1 MEVLKTMYANNFSTS
16 SSAFLFS
23 KFRSSISHYWRSPA
37 TRPLLLLK
45 KLKRDTICCTSA
57 MLLEPTDTATAYT
70 LLEFG
75 KLDDDLNCPRT
86 SRAARSRSTGT
97 KGSNFTEVQT
107 ESDSL
112 FSGMVNEA
120 LTTSHTKQQRS
131 KNFEGTESRRRE
143 MIPLHKLRQ
152 GGFVENCLMYRQV
165 IVIRSY
171 EVGPDMTI
179 SIDTIFRLF
188 QEMALCHVQLLGI
201 AGDGFGATQGM
212 NRNGLIWVVNR
223 MHVEVERYP
232 AWPEVVEIDSW
243 VGSSGKNGMRR
254 DWVMSSYRTGEV
266 LARATS
272 KWCMMD
278 ATTRRLARI
287 PEEVQAEIVPCFI
300 QDRFAFPQ
308 PKICPKIQ
316 RIDNDSAQYLSSHL
330 KSCRGDLDVNQHVS
344 NLKYISWVFES
355 VPSQQFNSH
364 DLKSMT
370 LEYRRECNSSDV
382 VESLTSYGKIGQII
396 QHVNVE
402 NRDGNHM
409 NDIHVNG
416 SVNHHIITNRCPECS
431 RDIQRPFLGIEEPC
445 KLTHL
450 LHTQSGHCEILR
462 GQTTWQ
468 PRKALKL

>member
-1 MEVLKTMYANNFSTS
+1 MEVLKTMYVNNFSTS

-23 KFRSSISHYWRSPA
+23 KFRSSISHCWRSPA

-97 KGSNFTEVQT
+97 KGSNFTQVQT

-188 QEMALCHVQLLGI
+188 QV
-201 AGDGFGATQGM
+201 
-212 NRNGLIWVVNR
+212 
-223 MHVEVERYP
+223 
-232 AWPEVVEIDSW
+232 
-243 VGSSGKNGMRR
+243 SS
-254 DWVMSSYRTGEV
+254 SCESFE
-266 LARATS
+266 
-272 KWCMMD
+272 
-278 ATTRRLARI
+278 TT
-287 PEEVQAEIVPCFI
+287 E
-300 QDRFAFPQ
+300 
-308 PKICPKIQ
+308 K
-316 RIDNDSAQYLSSHL
+316 
-330 KSCRGDLDVNQHVS
+330 
-344 NLKYISWVFES
+344 
-355 VPSQQFNSH
+355 
-364 DLKSMT
+364 
-370 LEYRRECNSSDV
+370 
-382 VESLTSYGKIGQII
+382 
-396 QHVNVE
+396 
-402 NRDGNHM
+402 
-409 NDIHVNG
+409 
-416 SVNHHIITNRCPECS
+416 
-431 RDIQRPFLGIEEPC
+431 
-445 KLTHL
+445 
-450 LHTQSGHCEILR
+450 
-462 GQTTWQ
+462 
-468 PRKALKL
+468 